1 MQFVPFLYTVARRG
15 PHKKIATAIK
25 SSSVNHRYAYKKTRQ
40 RPTLPLGAPSSTI
53 GTKGLNFR
61 VRNGNGC
68 FPFVMV
74 AGSFS
79 NQNGNGKLKTIVI
92 SIWIFCL
99 NKLYGQ
105 ASRAI
110 STG

>member
-15 PHKKIATAIK
+15 PFLFRQP
-25 SSSVNHRYAYKKTRQ
+25 SLAYKKTRQ

-74 AGSFS
+74 AGNFS
-79 NQNGNGKLKTIVI
+79 NHNGKNNLII
-92 SIWIFCL
+92 ADFLS
-99 NKLYGQ
+99 
-105 ASRAI
+105 
-110 STG
+110 